1 MTSVFAGVCLFI
13 GYYVTVTTTSKHFDH
28 GMERVLFSIQYAPRM
43 KLTFQARAGSINH
56 QHHQQQQ
63 QHHQA
68 QMIVHDVVF
77 PHTIQILTKNK
88 MMMMMPW
95 LLIVV
100 CLTLMMVICS
110 T

>member
-1 MTSVFAGVCLFI
+1 MFVYWLLCDGHEYFQD
-13 GYYVTVTTTSKHFDH
+13 FDH

-68 QMIVHDVVF
+68 QMIVHHVVF
-77 PHTIQILTKNK
+77 PHTI
-88 MMMMMPW
+88 
-95 LLIVV
+95 
-100 CLTLMMVICS
+100 
-110 T
+110 